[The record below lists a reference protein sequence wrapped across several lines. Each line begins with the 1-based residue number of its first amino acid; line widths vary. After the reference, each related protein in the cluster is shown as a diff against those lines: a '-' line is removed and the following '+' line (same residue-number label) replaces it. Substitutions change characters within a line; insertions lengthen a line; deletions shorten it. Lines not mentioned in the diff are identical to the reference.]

1 MNATTQY
8 IMGIY
13 QLAMIVRDT
22 LGYVA
27 PRKDSQFKKDI
38 YEHRAQSF
46 KLLVAPGSP
55 FNHFLSLNEKNA
67 EKLLKNITD
76 FETEIYSSE
85 SRIFR
90 VTGDVVEVDKSQAK
104 QVYNM
109 SIGIYQ
115 TLLDILKG
123 YLQHAEENGNLE
135 AHVRDVINADE
146 YYFRS
151 LAHYALVNDLF
162 SLFKEYSEAMRAH
175 NGESNPIAKFINED
189 INELT
194 KYVAFM
200 DQHNNVKNVTYKKLA
215 DMTKAFIEN
224 MSGRRDL
231 PEGKHFPD
239 IFNELNDFA
248 LRTLQDA
255 EVKWRELFM
264 PLAKEYQ
271 DFIKEQNERKNPE
284 DLA

>member
-13 QLAMIVRDT
+13 QLSMIVRDT

-27 PRKDSQFKKDI
+27 PRKENVFAKDI
-38 YEHRAQSF
+38 YDHRAQSF
-46 KLLVAPGSP
+46 ALLTAEGSP
-55 FNHFLSLNEKNA
+55 FRHFVSLNEEKA
-67 EKLLKNITD
+67 EKLLQNIHD
-76 FETEIYSSE
+76 FQTEIYSPE

-90 VTGDVVEVDKSQAK
+90 VSGDHVEVDHSQSK

-109 SIGIYQ
+109 TIGIYQ

-123 YLQHAEENGNLE
+123 YLKHAKEGGQLENN
-135 AHVRDVINADE
+135 VVTVIAADE

-151 LAHYALVNDLF
+151 LAHYALVNDIF
-162 SLFKEYSEAMRAH
+162 ALFKEYSEAMRAH
-175 NGESNPIAKFINED
+175 KGEANPVAKFINED

-200 DQHNNVKNVTYKKLA
+200 DQHNEVKNTTYKKMV

-231 PEGKHFPD
+231 PEGKNFPE
-239 IFNELNDFA
+239 IYQELNDFA
-248 LRTLQDA
+248 LKTLQDA
-255 EVKWRELFM
+255 EGKWRDTFM

-271 DFIKEQNERKNPE
+271 DYINEQNERKNPE

>member
-13 QLAMIVRDT
+13 QLSMIVRDT

-27 PRKDSQFKKDI
+27 PRKENFFKKDV
-38 YEHRAQSF
+38 YEHRVQSF
-46 KLLVAPGSP
+46 ALLTGEGSP
-55 FNHFLSLNEKNA
+55 FQHFVSINKEKA
-67 EKLLKNITD
+67 EKLLSNISD
-76 FETEIYSSE
+76 FQNDIYSSE

-90 VTGDVVEVDKSQAK
+90 IVDDHIEVDQSQAK

-109 SIGIYQ
+109 TVGIYQ

-123 YLQHAEENGNLE
+123 YLKHAEENKELE
-135 AHVRDVINADE
+135 ARVREVIAADE

-151 LAHYALVNDLF
+151 LAHYALVNDIF
-162 SLFKEYSEAMRAH
+162 KLFKEYSDAMRSH
-175 NGESNPIAKFINED
+175 QGEPNPIAKFINED

-200 DQHNNVKNVTYKKLA
+200 DQHNEVKNVSYKKMV

-224 MSGRRDL
+224 MSGKRDL
-231 PEGKHFPD
+231 PEGKNFPE
-239 IFNELNDFA
+239 IFKELNEFA

-255 EVKWRELFM
+255 EAKWREIFI
-264 PLAKEYQ
+264 PLAKDYQ
-271 DFIKEQNERKNPE
+271 DYINEQNERKNQS

>member
-22 LGYVA
+22 LGYVV
-27 PRKDSQFKKDI
+27 PRKENFFKKDI
-38 YEHRAQSF
+38 YEHRAKSF
-46 KLLVAPGSP
+46 ALLTAEGSP
-55 FNHFLSLNEKNA
+55 FSHFLSLNEEKA
-67 EKLLKNITD
+67 EKLVKNIND
-76 FETEIYSSE
+76 FQTELYSSE

-90 VTGDVVEVDKSQAK
+90 VSGDHVEVDQSQAK

-109 SIGIYQ
+109 TIGIYQ

-123 YLQHAEENGNLE
+123 YLTHARASGELE
-135 AHVRDVINADE
+135 ARVAEVIAADE

-162 SLFKEYSEAMRAH
+162 KLFKEYSEAMRAH
-175 NGESNPIAKFINED
+175 NGESNPVAKFINED

-200 DQHNNVKNVTYKKLA
+200 DQHNEVKNVPYKKMV
-215 DMTKAFIEN
+215 DMTKAFVEN

-231 PEGKHFPD
+231 PEGKNFPEV
-239 IFNELNDFA
+239 FNELNDFA
-248 LRTLQDA
+248 LHTLQDA
-255 EVKWRELFM
+255 EVKWREIFV
-264 PLAKEYQ
+264 PLAKDYQ
-271 DFIKEQNERKNPE
+271 DYITKENERKNPQ

>member
-27 PRKDSQFKKDI
+27 PRKDGFFKKDI
-38 YEHRAQSF
+38 YEHRANSF
-46 KLLVAPGSP
+46 ALLTAEGSP
-55 FNHFLSLNEKNA
+55 FSHFVSLNKEKA
-67 EKLLKNITD
+67 EKLLTNIND
-76 FETEIYSSE
+76 FQTEIYSSE

-90 VTGDVVEVDKSQAK
+90 VSDDHVEVDKGQAK

-123 YLQHAEENGNLE
+123 YVSHARSTGELE
-135 AHVRDVINADE
+135 TRVGEVIIADE

-151 LAHYALVNDLF
+151 LAHYALINDLF
-162 SLFKEYSEAMRAH
+162 KLFKEYSEAMRAH
-175 NGESNPIAKFINED
+175 NGESNPVAKFINED

-194 KYVAFM
+194 KYIAFM
-200 DQHNNVKNVTYKKLA
+200 DQHNDVKNVTYKKMV

-231 PEGKHFPD
+231 PEGKNFPEV
-239 IFNELNDFA
+239 FNELNEFA

-255 EVKWRELFM
+255 EGKWREVFV
-264 PLAKEYQ
+264 PLAKDYQ
-271 DFIKEQNERKNPE
+271 DFIADQNERKNPQ